1 MSDARE
7 RTISTSAL
15 TDQLVVGARLVPH
28 PGRTSR
34 AARIVERNVL
44 SYRRMWPAFVS
55 GIFEPAFFLFSLGVG
70 LGPLVGALEGPGG
83 RELAYADFVAP
94 GLLAAAAM
102 NGALFDA
109 TFGLFFKLKYAKT
122 YEAILSTP
130 LEIEDIA
137 LGEVA
142 WSMIRGAIYSGLFVL
157 VMALQGTIS
166 SWWGLLVWPAA
177 MLVALAFAAAGMAG
191 ASYMRGWQD
200 FDYLQLILLPLFLF
214 STTFYPLSTYP
225 PALQLVVQLSPL
237 FHGVEL
243 VRSLAV
249 GVGGPGLLL
258 HVAVLLGLAVG
269 GLWVVRRRLHV
280 LLIS

>member
-1 MSDARE
+1 VTA
-7 RTISTSAL
+7 IA
-15 TDQLVVGARLVPH
+15 DQLATGSRLTLR
-28 PGRTSR
+28 PGVTRR
-34 AARIVERNVL
+34 AARVVERNVL

-70 LGPLVGALEGPGG
+70 LGPLVGALRGPGG
-83 RELAYADFVAP
+83 VELSYAEFVAP

-122 YEAILSTP
+122 YEAVLATP

-142 WSMIRGAIYSGLFVL
+142 WSLLRGAIYSGLFVL
-157 VMALQGTIS
+157 VMAVQGTIS

-177 MLVALAFAAAGMAG
+177 MLIALAFAAAGMAG

-214 STTFYPLSTYP
+214 STTFYPLETYSP
-225 PALQLVVQLSPL
+225 ILQVVVQLSPL
-237 FHGVEL
+237 YHGVEL
-243 VRSLAV
+243 VRSLCV
-249 GVGGPGLLL
+249 GVVGPGLLV
-258 HVAVLLGLAVG
+258 HVAVLLGIAVA
-269 GLWVVRRRLHV
+269 GLVVVRRRLHV

>member
-1 MSDARE
+1 MSAF
-7 RTISTSAL
+7 
-15 TDQLVVGARLVPH
+15 TDQLATGSRLTMRPSV
-28 PGRTSR
+28 TQR
-34 AARIVERNVL
+34 AARVVERNVL

-83 RELAYADFVAP
+83 TPLAYADFVAP

-122 YEAILSTP
+122 YEAILCTP

-142 WSMIRGAIYSGLFVL
+142 WSLMRGAIYSGLFVL
-157 VMALQGTIS
+157 VMAVQGTIS

-225 PALQLVVQLSPL
+225 PVLQLVVQLSPL
-237 FHGVEL
+237 YHGVEL

-249 GVGGPGLLL
+249 GVVGPGLLV
-258 HVAVLLGLAVG
+258 HVGVLLGLAVV
-269 GLWVVRRRLHV
+269 GLAVVRRRLHV

>member
-1 MSDARE
+1 MTAF
-7 RTISTSAL
+7 
-15 TDQLVVGARLVPH
+15 TDQLATGARLTMR
-28 PGRTSR
+28 PGIGSR
-34 AARIVERNVL
+34 AARVVERNIL

-83 RELAYADFVAP
+83 VDLAYADFVAP

-137 LGEVA
+137 LGEVG
-142 WSMIRGAIYSGLFVL
+142 WSLLRGAIYSGLFVL
-157 VMALQGTIS
+157 VMLVQGTIS

-177 MLVALAFAAAGMAG
+177 MLIALAFAAAGMAG

-200 FDYLQLILLPLFLF
+200 FDYLQLLLLPLFLF

-225 PALQLVVQLSPL
+225 PALRAVVWCSPL

-243 VRSLAV
+243 VRSLCV
-249 GVGGPGLLL
+249 GVVGPGLLV
-258 HVAVLLGLAVG
+258 HVAVLCALAVAGLAI
-269 GLWVVRRRLHV
+269 VRRRLHV